1 LHPICKAKFANLRQN
16 VSVSIS
22 YPTEIL
28 KESVMTKA
36 SKPARAGATAKKPVT
51 GLKAKSAG
59 LRLKPLPTP
68 KSSRIIAICNQKG
81 GCGKTTSVINI
92 AAGLAAMGQRVLVI
106 DLDSQCNATQG
117 LGLTQDDIS
126 ESIFDVLLTPKTH
139 SLADVIL
146 ESPYERL
153 HVAPGSIELSEFESR
168 AASEI
173 GRENRLKKA
182 IAQIAAHYDYIL
194 IDTPPSLG
202 LLSVNALNAAGEVQ
216 IAMQSHPF
224 ALDGLHLLLETIELV
239 QQELNP
245 ALKISGVIVTMYDP
259 RTKISREIV
268 DEVKTIASLKGCLH
282 KTVVRQNV
290 KLTEA
295 SRLRKPVMY
304 YDEIC
309 TGTEDYLMLCKEI
322 SECLEQPTKSPAKM
336 KSRSSS
342 QSSRK

>member
-1 LHPICKAKFANLRQN
+1 MA
-16 VSVSIS
+16 
-22 YPTEIL
+22 
-28 KESVMTKA
+28 KA
-36 SKPARAGATAKKPVT
+36 SKASRSGASTRKPTVSTKNASTGIKLKPVE
-51 GLKAKSAG
+51 AP
-59 LRLKPLPTP
+59 KP
-68 KSSRIIAICNQKG
+68 SRIIAICNQKG

-92 AAGLAAMGQRVLVI
+92 AASLAAMGQRVLII

-117 LGLTQDDIS
+117 LGLQLGDIE
-126 ESIFDVLLTPKTH
+126 ESISDVLLDPKSFT
-139 SLADVIL
+139 LADVIL
-146 ESPYERL
+146 ESPYANL
-153 HVAPGSIELSEFESR
+153 HVAPGSIELSEYESR

-182 IAQIAAHYDYIL
+182 ISQIREHYDYIL

-202 LLSVNALNAAGEVQ
+202 LLSVNALNASTEVQ

-245 ALKISGVIVTMYDP
+245 SLKISGVLVTMFDP

-268 DEVKTIASLKGCLH
+268 DSVCAIPTLKGKVH

-295 SRLRKPVMY
+295 SKLRKPVMY
-304 YDEIC
+304 YDYDC
-309 TGTEDYLMLCKEI
+309 TGAEDYLKLSKEI
-322 SECLEQPTKSPAKM
+322 AAQVKEPSTSVAKPATNSKPKSKTS
-336 KSRSSS
+336 SRSA
-342 QSSRK
+342 RA

>member
-1 LHPICKAKFANLRQN
+1 MASAPKAK
-16 VSVSIS
+16 
-22 YPTEIL
+22 
-28 KESVMTKA
+28 
-36 SKPARAGATAKKPVT
+36 RAGAAAKPAGRTGKAIAH
-51 GLKAKSAG
+51 GLKI
-59 LRLKPLPTP
+59 KPAEAP
-68 KSSRIIAICNQKG
+68 KTSRIIAICNQKG

-92 AAGLAAMGQRVLVI
+92 AAVLAAMNQRVLVI

-117 LGLTQDDIS
+117 LGLDLNEIEETIC
-126 ESIFDVLLTPKTH
+126 DVLLEPKNHT
-139 SLADVIL
+139 LADVIL
-146 ESPYERL
+146 ESPYANL

-182 IAQIAAHYDYIL
+182 IALVRPHYDYIL

-245 ALKISGVIVTMYDP
+245 DLKISGVIVTMFDP

-268 DEVKTIASLKGCLH
+268 DEVCAIPSLRGRVH

-295 SRLRKPVMY
+295 TRLRKPVMY
-304 YDEIC
+304 YDAQC
-309 TGTEDYLMLCKEI
+309 TGSEDYLQLSREITAQCKA
-322 SECLEQPTKSPAKM
+322 SAVASTARGKATAPQSKKTTTKT
-336 KSRSSS
+336 SRA
-342 QSSRK
+342 

>member
-1 LHPICKAKFANLRQN
+1 
-16 VSVSIS
+16 
-22 YPTEIL
+22 
-28 KESVMTKA
+28 MTKA
-36 SKPARAGATAKKPVT
+36 SKPARTGATAKKPVT
-51 GLKAKSAG
+51 GLKNKSAG
-59 LRLKPLPTP
+59 PRLKPLPAP
-68 KSSRIIAICNQKG
+68 KSPRIIAICNQKG

-117 LGLTQDDIS
+117 LGLAQDDIS
-126 ESIFDVLLTPKTH
+126 ESIFEVLLTPKTH
-139 SLADVIL
+139 TLADVIL

-182 IAQIAAHYDYIL
+182 ISQVAAHYDYVL

-245 ALKISGVIVTMYDP
+245 ALSISGVIVTMYDP

-268 DEVKTIASLKGCLH
+268 DEVKTIDSLKGRLH

-304 YDEIC
+304 YDEAC
-309 TGTEDYLMLCKEI
+309 TGTEDYLKLCQEI
-322 SECLEQPTKSPAKM
+322 STCLEQPAQSLSKS
-336 KSRSSS
+336 KSRSST
-342 QSSRK
+342 QNIRR

>member
-1 LHPICKAKFANLRQN
+1 MA
-16 VSVSIS
+16 
-22 YPTEIL
+22 
-28 KESVMTKA
+28 KA
-36 SKPARAGATAKKPVT
+36 SKPSRSGASTRKPAAS
-51 GLKAKSAG
+51 AKSATTG
-59 LRLKPLPTP
+59 IKLKPVEAP
-68 KSSRIIAICNQKG
+68 KPSRIIAICNQKG

-92 AAGLAAMGQRVLVI
+92 AASLAAMGQRVLII

-117 LGLTQDDIS
+117 LGLQMNDVE
-126 ESIFDVLLTPKTH
+126 ESISDVLLDPKSFT
-139 SLADVIL
+139 LADVIL
-146 ESPYERL
+146 ESPYANL
-153 HVAPGSIELSEFESR
+153 HVAPGSIELSEYESR

-182 IAQIAAHYDYIL
+182 IAQVREHYDYVL

-202 LLSVNALNAAGEVQ
+202 LLSVNALNAATEVQ

-245 ALKISGVIVTMYDP
+245 ELKISGVLVTMFDP

-268 DEVKTIASLKGCLH
+268 DAVCAIPTLKGRVH

-295 SRLRKPVMY
+295 SKLRKPVMY
-304 YDEIC
+304 YDYDC
-309 TGTEDYLMLCKEI
+309 TGAEDYLQLSKEI
-322 SECLEQPTKSPAKM
+322 AAQVKASTKVTAPAK
-336 KSRSSS
+336 KAAAKAPASNKSSS
-342 QSSRK
+342 KSSARSTRA

>member
-1 LHPICKAKFANLRQN
+1 MAPAPKAK
-16 VSVSIS
+16 
-22 YPTEIL
+22 
-28 KESVMTKA
+28 
-36 SKPARAGATAKKPVT
+36 RAGAAAQPVSRT
-51 GLKAKSAG
+51 GKAIAHGLKI
-59 LRLKPLPTP
+59 KPAEAP
-68 KSSRIIAICNQKG
+68 KTSRIIAICNQKG

-92 AAGLAAMGQRVLVI
+92 AAVLAAMNQRVLVI

-117 LGLTQDDIS
+117 LGLELNEIDDTIS
-126 ESIFDVLLTPKTH
+126 DVLLDPKNHT
-139 SLADVIL
+139 LADVIV
-146 ESPYERL
+146 ESPYTNL

-182 IAQIAAHYDYIL
+182 IALIRPHYDYIL

-224 ALDGLHLLLETIELV
+224 ALDGLHLLLETIQLV

-245 ALKISGVIVTMYDP
+245 ELKISGVIVTMFDP

-268 DEVKTIASLKGCLH
+268 DEVCAISTLRGCVH
-282 KTVVRQNV
+282 KTVIRQNV

-304 YDEIC
+304 YDSQC
-309 TGTEDYLMLCKEI
+309 TGSEDYLQLSREITAQCKASAI
-322 SECLEQPTKSPAKM
+322 SPSTRSNAATPQPKKTIAKN
-336 KSRSSS
+336 SRA
-342 QSSRK
+342 

>member
-1 LHPICKAKFANLRQN
+1 
-16 VSVSIS
+16 
-22 YPTEIL
+22 
-28 KESVMTKA
+28 MTKA

>member
-1 LHPICKAKFANLRQN
+1 MA
-16 VSVSIS
+16 
-22 YPTEIL
+22 
-28 KESVMTKA
+28 KA
-36 SKPARAGATAKKPVT
+36 SKPKRTGATAKKPAT
-51 GLKAKSAG
+51 TPKMRSSALKLKA
-59 LRLKPLPTP
+59 LPAP
-68 KSSRIIAICNQKG
+68 KTSRIIAICNQKG

-92 AAGLAAMGQRVLVI
+92 AAALAAMGQRVLVV

-117 LGLTQDDIS
+117 LGLAIDEIS
-126 ESIFDVLLTPKTH
+126 ETVFDVLLTPKSHTM
-139 SLADVIL
+139 ADVIL

-153 HVAPGSIELSEFESR
+153 HVAPGSIELSEYESR
-168 AASEI
+168 AATEI

-182 IAQIAAHYDYIL
+182 IAQVSGHYDYVL

-202 LLSVNALNAAGEVQ
+202 LLSVNALNAANEVQ

-268 DEVKTIASLKGCLH
+268 DEVKSIASLRGCLH
-282 KTVVRQNV
+282 KTVIRQNV

-304 YDEIC
+304 YDESC
-309 TGTEDYLMLCKEI
+309 TGTEDYLKLSTEI
-322 SECLEQPTKSPAKM
+322 STSLSPTSSQKAKA
-336 KSRSSS
+336 SSS
-342 QSSRK
+342 KLSIRA

>member
-1 LHPICKAKFANLRQN
+1 
-16 VSVSIS
+16 
-22 YPTEIL
+22 
-28 KESVMTKA
+28 MTKA
-36 SKPARAGATAKKPVT
+36 SKPARSGATAKKPAT
-51 GLKAKSAG
+51 GLKSKSTG
-59 LRLKPLPTP
+59 LKVKPLPRP
-68 KSSRIIAICNQKG
+68 KSPRIIAICNQKG

-117 LGLTQDDIS
+117 LGLSQDDVS
-126 ESIFDVLLTPKTH
+126 ESIFDVLLSPKTH
-139 SLADVIL
+139 TLADVIL

-182 IAQIAAHYDYIL
+182 ISQVCEHYDYIL

-202 LLSVNALNAAGEVQ
+202 LLSVNALNAASEVQ

-268 DEVKTIASLKGCLH
+268 DEVKTIHSLKGCLH

-304 YDEIC
+304 YDESC
-309 TGTEDYLMLCKEI
+309 TGTEDYLDLCSEI
-322 SECLEQPTKSPAKM
+322 SGCLQQKAPAPTKS
-336 KSRSSS
+336 KSRSDT
-342 QSSRK
+342 QSTRK

>member
-1 LHPICKAKFANLRQN
+1 
-16 VSVSIS
+16 
-22 YPTEIL
+22 
-28 KESVMTKA
+28 MTKA

-51 GLKAKSAG
+51 GLKVKSAG

-336 KSRSSS
+336 KCRSSS